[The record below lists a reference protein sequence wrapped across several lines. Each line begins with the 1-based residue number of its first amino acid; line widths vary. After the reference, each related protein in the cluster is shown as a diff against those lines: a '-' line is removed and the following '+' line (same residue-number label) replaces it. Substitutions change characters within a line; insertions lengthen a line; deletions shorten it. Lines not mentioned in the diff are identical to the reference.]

1 MKLES
6 HKAAVTS
13 IVDMLDNKCVVSGSY
28 DKCINV
34 YNINNEGRIEFS
46 LPTNKTSVTGIILNS
61 NGTKM
66 VSCGLDNTL
75 NVWQVVRN
83 SNRTLNII
91 FLERVIENNTM
102 ICSLLASVTQPDLV
116 ILGAKDGK
124 VKLINLAK
132 GDSYKSYSVGSNA
145 VIEMAAVERQSKPSK
160 ASIRQSSP

>member
-1 MKLES
+1 
-6 HKAAVTS
+6 
-13 IVDMLDNKCVVSGSY
+13 
-28 DKCINV
+28 
-34 YNINNEGRIEFS
+34 
-46 LPTNKTSVTGIILNS
+46 
-61 NGTKM
+61 
-66 VSCGLDNTL
+66 
-75 NVWQVVRN
+75 
-83 SNRTLNII
+83 
-91 FLERVIENNTM
+91 M